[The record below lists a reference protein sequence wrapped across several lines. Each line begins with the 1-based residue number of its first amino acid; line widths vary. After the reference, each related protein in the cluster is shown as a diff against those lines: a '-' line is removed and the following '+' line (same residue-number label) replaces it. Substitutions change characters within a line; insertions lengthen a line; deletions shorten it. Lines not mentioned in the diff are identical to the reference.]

1 MKQWGPQMRK
11 ELASLAP
18 GATLTF
24 GDNGLRVGTDCSG
37 LEVPLLALRALGISH
52 RHVFSCEIKAKTRRY
67 IEMNFGRGT
76 DVYAASMFEVYPD
89 MLRRDNARVLEHELF
104 VRVWF
109 SVPAVLIAERQEF

>member
-1 MKQWGPQMRK
+1 MNQWGPQMRK

-67 IEMNFGRGT
+67 VEMNFGRGT
-76 DVYAASMFEVYPD
+76 DVYAASMF
-89 MLRRDNARVLEHELF
+89 
-104 VRVWF
+104 
-109 SVPAVLIAERQEF
+109 